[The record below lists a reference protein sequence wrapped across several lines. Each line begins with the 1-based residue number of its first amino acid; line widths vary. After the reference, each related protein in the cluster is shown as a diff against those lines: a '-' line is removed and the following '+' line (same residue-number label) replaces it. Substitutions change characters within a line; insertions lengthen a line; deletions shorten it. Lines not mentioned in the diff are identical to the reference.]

1 MKESVGF
8 DIMVRKYQ
16 RRNKMYRNLATVPLQ
31 VLEDMPI
38 WENSAFIE
46 DMGLKPSSRVNS
58 VNWFHR

>member
-16 RRNKMYRNLATVPLQ
+16 RTNKMYRNLAAVPLQ

-38 WENSAFIE
+38 
-46 DMGLKPSSRVNS
+46 
-58 VNWFHR
+58 

>member
-1 MKESVGF
+1 
-8 DIMVRKYQ
+8 
-16 RRNKMYRNLATVPLQ
+16 MYRNLATVPLQ

>member
-16 RRNKMYRNLATVPLQ
+16 RTNKMYRNLATVPLQ

-38 WENSAFIE
+38 
-46 DMGLKPSSRVNS
+46 
-58 VNWFHR
+58 